1 MRRKRLWKL
10 KRQRIHSSPYSPRSW
25 SVTPR
30 FARWLGPAYHFPVD
44 LPERTAASVL
54 VTAENIEILQT
65 HLGGW
70 SDDVLQGRLLYA
82 AVANGEAVSVC
93 ASARETRVAHEA
105 GVETALP
112 FRGQGYAVPAVT
124 AWAAAVRERNQ
135 IPLYSS
141 SWANGASLALARKIG
156 LIQFASDLHLG

>member
-1 MRRKRLWKL
+1 
-10 KRQRIHSSPYSPRSW
+10 
-25 SVTPR
+25 
-30 FARWLGPAYHFPVD
+30 
-44 LPERTAASVL
+44 VL

-70 SDDVLQGRLLYA
+70 SDDLLQGRLLYA

-105 GVETALP
+105 AVETALP
-112 FRGQGYAVPAVT
+112 FCGQGYAVQAVT

-135 IPLYSS
+135 IPLYST
-141 SWANGASLALARKIG
+141 SWTNGASQALVRKIG
-156 LIQFASDLHLG
+156 LIQFSSDLHLG